1 VFLVIKAL
9 FHRASH
15 AADEVTLEEEK
26 DENYWDHRNKN
37 RRRQL
42 VVLGRELGA
51 ELHQTEWQRSQL
63 VRAQKDLRQDEFIP
77 GRYPVEYAQSDDGR
91 HRQRQCDPKKIRK

>member
-1 VFLVIKAL
+1 MFLVTRAL

-26 DENYWDHRNKN
+26 DENYRHDGNKH

-42 VVLGRELGA
+42 VVLGREL
-51 ELHQTEWQRSQL
+51 
-63 VRAQKDLRQDEFIP
+63 D
-77 GRYPVEYAQSDDGR
+77 
-91 HRQRQCDPKKIRK
+91 RKSVV